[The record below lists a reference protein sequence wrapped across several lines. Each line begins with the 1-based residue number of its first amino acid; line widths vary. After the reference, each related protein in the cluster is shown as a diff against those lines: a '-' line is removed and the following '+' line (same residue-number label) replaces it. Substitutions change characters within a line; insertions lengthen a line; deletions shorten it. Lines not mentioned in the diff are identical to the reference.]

1 MQPIRISHSAQKYI
15 TLNRYQKLGW
25 GPQDNNKKKTAK
37 EVCSP
42 PPPGVGEWVKR
53 QTKEHGISR
62 LEDEGYL
69 KRKKQS
75 NKKLLFSNFA

>member
-25 GPQDNNKKKTAK
+25 GHKTTTTK
-37 EVCSP
+37 RKQLRRSVSP
-42 PPPGVGEWVKR
+42 GELGEWVKR

-62 LEDEGYL
+62 LGDEGYL
-69 KRKKQS
+69 KKK
-75 NKKLLFSNFA
+75 KKSSPIRNYLVF